1 MYRTLPLL
9 ISLLLSTYS
18 NANDFEAKLPCLAHD
33 KDVFIGWMTKQ
44 ECIEKQGVTPDMLGE
59 KSESGSKSETLAS
72 TTTPN
77 KK

>member
-1 MYRTLPLL
+1 MFRALPLL

-18 NANDFEAKLPCLAHD
+18 NARGFEAKVPCLAHD

-44 ECIEKQGVTPDMLGE
+44 ECIDKQGVSPDMLGK
-59 KSESGSKSETLAS
+59 KSERETLAS

>member
-18 NANDFEAKLPCLAHD
+18 NASGFEAKVPCLAHD

-44 ECIEKQGVTPDMLGE
+44 ECIDKQGLSPDMLGK
-59 KSESGSKSETLAS
+59 KSESETLAS

>member
-1 MYRTLPLL
+1 MFRALPLL

-18 NANDFEAKLPCLAHD
+18 NASSFEAKVPCLERD

-44 ECIEKQGVTPDMLGE
+44 ECIDRQGVSPDMLGK
-59 KSESGSKSETLAS
+59 KSESETLAS
-72 TTTPN
+72 TTTAN

>member
-1 MYRTLPLL
+1 
-9 ISLLLSTYS
+9 
-18 NANDFEAKLPCLAHD
+18 
-33 KDVFIGWMTKQ
+33 MTKQ

-72 TTTPN
+72 ITTPN